1 MKFHLPSFYLFPIPI
16 KPLLPPAMSFLACA
30 LRIISPIPWSRREA
44 SKQPCGA
51 WLPGR
56 VKPPHTST
64 SLTGEVNCKNIQQAT
79 QPHHHHH
86 HSIIKIKFITVV
98 VLACITAN
106 LKYKKPSAL
115 LQFFQKKELS
125 FTAFISDLQKNI
137 DGVAC
142 KTSGSLLLPLI
153 LAQQIHQHQLTP

>member
-30 LRIISPIPWSRREA
+30 LCIISPIPCSRREA
-44 SKQPCGA
+44 SQQLCGA

-64 SLTGEVNCKNIQQAT
+64 SLTGKANCNNAQQAPQKTPPPQYCKNKILYSSCFGMYHSKLKIQETA
-79 QPHHHHH
+79 
-86 HSIIKIKFITVV
+86 SFVTVFSEEV
-98 VLACITAN
+98 T
-106 LKYKKPSAL
+106 
-115 LQFFQKKELS
+115 FFHCLHIR
-125 FTAFISDLQKNI
+125 FTKNI

-153 LAQQIHQHQLTP
+153 LAQQIHQHQLTS